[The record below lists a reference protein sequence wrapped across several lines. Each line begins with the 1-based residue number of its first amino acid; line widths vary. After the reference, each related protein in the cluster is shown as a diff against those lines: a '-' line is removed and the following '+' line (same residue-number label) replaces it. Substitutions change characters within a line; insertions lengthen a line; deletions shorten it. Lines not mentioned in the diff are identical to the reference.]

1 MQIKFK
7 KEGLFVDREAFLFQ
21 DIFDRINRRNVEL
34 NTNTLT
40 ISAQHGLISQEDFFN
55 KKIAIGNLSKYF
67 LLYRG
72 DFAYNRSYS
81 VGYPMGAIKRLNLYE
96 KGIVSS
102 LYICFRPKN
111 VDQSDYLEQYFN
123 SGFFNNEISKIAQ
136 EGARNH
142 GLLNISIDD
151 LLKAKLYLPTRATQV
166 KIVTILK
173 SWDSFIQL
181 FSEYI
186 RLKRD
191 LKKGMLQK
199 LFSEKV
205 SLAPRNSWSSVFLRD
220 VLSEHERISGGVEEV
235 HSVSVNKGVINQI
248 EHLGR
253 SFSAKNTSNYKL
265 VLPGDIVYTKSPT
278 GEFPFGIVKQ
288 SKLSKNVIT
297 SPLYGVF
304 TPVTQSLGAIL
315 DEYFSSPVNTLNY
328 LTPLVQKGAK
338 NTIAIT
344 NDRFLSGMLRLP
356 LDEEE
361 QNAISNFISL
371 VNNEIQMLERK
382 LNIIKA
388 QKGHLL
394 TGLIM
399 GNIRIPE
406 STGVFND

>member
-1 MQIKFK
+1 MKIKLK
-7 KEGLFVDREAFLFQ
+7 KGGLFIDRDVFLFQ
-21 DIFDRINRRNVEL
+21 DIFARINRRNTEF

-55 KKIAIGNLSKYF
+55 KKIAIGNLSNYF

-102 LYICFRPKN
+102 LYICFRPK
-111 VDQSDYLEQYFN
+111 DTEESDFLEQYFN

-151 LLKAKLYLPTRATQV
+151 LMRAKLYLPTRATQK

-173 SWDSFIQL
+173 SWDNYIHF

-186 RLKRD
+186 KLKRD
-191 LKKGMLQK
+191 LKKGILQK
-199 LFSEKV
+199 LFTKKV
-205 SLAPRNSWSSVFLRD
+205 SLVSRNGWSSVFLKD
-220 VLSEHERISGGVEEV
+220 VLFEHERMSSGTEEV

-288 SKLSKNVIT
+288 SKLTKNVIT

-304 TPVTQSLGAIL
+304 TPITRNLGAIL
-315 DEYFSSPVNTLNY
+315 DEYFSSPVNALNY

-344 NDRFLSGMLRLP
+344 NDRFLSGKLWLP

-361 QNAISNFISL
+361 QKAISSLISL
-371 VNNEIQMLERK
+371 VNDEIQILEKK

-388 QKGHLL
+388 QKEYLL
-394 TGLIM
+394 TGLIV
-399 GNIRIPE
+399 GSIQTPE
-406 STGVFND
+406 LTGVIND

>member
-67 LLYRG
+67 FLYRG

-186 RLKRD
+186 RLK
-191 LKKGMLQK
+191 
-199 LFSEKV
+199 
-205 SLAPRNSWSSVFLRD
+205 
-220 VLSEHERISGGVEEV
+220 
-235 HSVSVNKGVINQI
+235 
-248 EHLGR
+248 
-253 SFSAKNTSNYKL
+253 
-265 VLPGDIVYTKSPT
+265 
-278 GEFPFGIVKQ
+278 
-288 SKLSKNVIT
+288 
-297 SPLYGVF
+297 
-304 TPVTQSLGAIL
+304 
-315 DEYFSSPVNTLNY
+315 
-328 LTPLVQKGAK
+328 
-338 NTIAIT
+338 
-344 NDRFLSGMLRLP
+344 
-356 LDEEE
+356 
-361 QNAISNFISL
+361 
-371 VNNEIQMLERK
+371 
-382 LNIIKA
+382 
-388 QKGHLL
+388 
-394 TGLIM
+394 
-399 GNIRIPE
+399 
-406 STGVFND
+406 